1 MTPEPPWLLLD
12 VGNTAIKWR
21 LTQADCLLTPG
32 GAVTDVE
39 ALLSV
44 VENQPWSAVGISS
57 VAGERTHQ
65 AVVEALGFRQAAPL
79 RVAVSESSSMGVD
92 RKSTRLN
99 SSH

>member
-1 MTPEPPWLLLD
+1 MTPAPPWLLLD

-21 LTQADCLLTPG
+21 LTRADCLLTPG

-39 ALLSV
+39 ALLPV

-57 VAGERTHQ
+57 VAGERAHQ

-79 RVAVSESSSMGVD
+79 RVAFSEASSV
-92 RKSTRLN
+92 
-99 SSH
+99 

>member
-44 VENQPWSAVGISS
+44 VENQSWSAVGISS
-57 VAGERTHQ
+57 VAGSGHIRRW
-65 AVVEALGFRQAAPL
+65 LRRWDSGRQRP
-79 RVAVSESSSMGVD
+79 
-92 RKSTRLN
+92 
-99 SSH
+99 